1 MVRPDAARGRR
12 ARHPGAPV
20 SRRALRPGD
29 RVHVLD
35 RDVVA
40 VVEEP
45 LGRGQYLVTTASS
58 YDSGAYLVR
67 RRAQLVLA

>member
-1 MVRPDAARGRR
+1 M
-12 ARHPGAPV
+12 